1 MLLGYRKGTHRH
13 ELKLIGA
20 IIYGSLLSGC
30 ASAPQVVID
39 PRSINSE
46 AKYQK
51 DMNECHS
58 IARSYDLSDST
69 NRNAII
75 GASAGG
81 VAVAGVAT
89 AVAGAVFLPA
99 VPFIV
104 AGATA
109 GGIAGGGLTKSGETT
124 SREKILADCMT
135 DRGYK
140 AYRPS

>member
-1 MLLGYRKGTHRH
+1 MNKAFVALSVSVLL
-13 ELKLIGA
+13 I
-20 IIYGSLLSGC
+20 SGC

-39 PRSINSE
+39 PRSIDSE

-51 DMNECHS
+51 DLSDCYS
-58 IARSYDLSDST
+58 IARSYDLSETT
-69 NRNAII
+69 NRNAVV
-75 GASAGG
+75 GATAGG

-104 AGATA
+104 AGVVAGGTA
-109 GGIAGGGLTKSGETT
+109 GGGITKSGETA
-124 SREKILADCMT
+124 SREKILAACMT

-140 AYRPS
+140 AYSPN